1 MIYDE
6 YRMKCCLKDAKDTL
20 ADVQCNEKSTTPP
33 IQRIDLDS
41 NAILIYSS
49 LILSLFLVH
58 SSVLRAQNLHLALLV
73 TDM

>member
-6 YRMKCCLKDAKDTL
+6 YRMKCCSKDAKDTL

-49 LILSLFLVH
+49 LILSLFLVYR
-58 SSVLRAQNLHLALLV
+58 LIPILFE
-73 TDM
+73 D